1 MRHFWVDRITELELG
16 VRAVGLKTVSLS
28 EDVLHDHFPGNPVF
42 PGVLL
47 LEGMA
52 QTAGVL
58 LADSSGGTKVAI
70 MVSLDRARF
79 PSFARPGD
87 VVRFAVEIESQN
99 DDGARVR
106 GEATVERKA
115 VAAARFTFR
124 LLPTGDV
131 IPPTYQPHW
140 DRVRAVWRGDY
151 PSPDSA

>member
-79 PSFARPGD
+79 SAFARPGD
-87 VVRFAVEIESQN
+87 VVRFAVEIDSQN
-99 DDGARVR
+99 DDGARVLSGQR
-106 GEATVERKA
+106 HEAHRHYILLSECTVLG
-115 VAAARFTFR
+115 
-124 LLPTGDV
+124 LLQGD
-131 IPPTYQPHW
+131 
-140 DRVRAVWRGDY
+140 
-151 PSPDSA
+151 